1 MRELENKVA
10 LVTGASRGIGRG
22 IADALAGDGAMVIIH
37 FGRNSEAADET
48 VKLIASR
55 GGAAFALPAD
65 LACAQEI
72 ESFFVALDEQLTARA
87 GSNQLD
93 ILVNNAGIA
102 SPASYREMSAAQ
114 FDHLFAVNVRGAF
127 LVTQAAIRRMR
138 PGGRIINISSL
149 ASRHAAPSP
158 MVPPYSMT
166 KAALDALTLGLAQDL
181 GPLNITANVIAPGPV
196 ETDINSQFL
205 SRPEIRKGIEEQTA
219 LGRIGEVQDIANLA
233 RFLASS
239 QSQWI
244 TGQYIAAAG
253 GFHL

>member
-22 IADALAGDGAMVIIH
+22 IAEALAGDGAMVIIH

-181 GPLNITANVIAPGPV
+181 GQLNITANVIAPGPV